1 MWSDGGRSK
10 YGRPAKTGDRMTGG
24 VVVVAGGGGFIGGH
38 LTRRLLD
45 QGREVRVVDW
55 KPVDE
60 WQQVHP
66 DADNRVLD
74 LRLREACDQSLRGA
88 SEVFNLACDMGGMG
102 FIENNRALC
111 ML

>member
-1 MWSDGGRSK
+1 MEFQRHQTAVRAATVAVVAVEPPGGE
-10 YGRPAKTGDRMTGG
+10 GDRMTGG

-38 LTRRLLD
+38 LTRRLLS
-45 QGREVRVVDW
+45 QGREVRVVDC

-74 LRLREACDQSLRGA
+74 LRLREACDESLRGA
-88 SEVFNLACDMGGMG
+88 GEVFNLA
-102 FIENNRALC
+102 
-111 ML
+111 